1 MIRTCASCALVAHYG
16 ERTCR
21 ACASLLPVEAR
32 ALGTVDGAAPLLVLL
47 IAVSLAAMALRACEV
62 EVPDEAPLFVEVG
75 DMGKHETCEHCGVTK
90 PRKMMAPYFVGDVLR
105 HACEDDACRER
116 ARAEMRGEVETRRAA

>member
-62 EVPDEAPLFVEVG
+62 EVG